1 MNKRE
6 LKRNKKIFK
15 SKVLIVGAAGSIG
28 SEFVKRMYDFNFSKL
43 FLLDKNE
50 NDLTDLNR
58 YLVRSKK
65 RSKVNLT
72 DYICTDI
79 NTFGLSK
86 FIKENEVSHY
96 LNFAAVKHV
105 RSEENFHSLKY
116 MIETNSKNFL
126 WNINPKNKLKKYFP
140 FLLISQLIP
149 KVF

>member
-6 LKRNKKIFK
+6 LKEIKRDFLK

-28 SEFVKRMYDFNFSKL
+28 SEFVKECTTSIL
-43 FLLDKNE
+43 VAFLLDKNE

-116 MIETNSKNFL
+116 I
-126 WNINPKNKLKKYFP
+126 
-140 FLLISQLIP
+140 
-149 KVF
+149 